1 MNAGT
6 RERQRNHEDF
16 VHSSCLLKRMTLLP
30 SHFVISTLHIRPDSL
45 EWLVPGLVDD
55 LDMIHLESAEDVLI
69 NLKIHLE
76 CRVRAGHLLRAV
88 VTEDKQ
94 TCISAVLL
102 SLSKPLEPTCRRNF
116 RPD

>member
-6 RERQRNHEDF
+6 RERRRNHEDF

-69 NLKIHLE
+69 NLEVHLE
-76 CRVRAGHLLRAV
+76 CRVRAGHLFRTAV
-88 VTEDKQ
+88 LEDNQ
-94 TCISAVLL
+94 TCVSTLPL
-102 SLSKPLEPTCRRNF
+102 SLVET
-116 RPD
+116 